1 MPFDTILGLPVHVL
15 VNHFAVVLVPLA
27 ALATAVIAVVG
38 RWRARY
44 GPVVLG
50 LAIVCVPLVFVTIES
65 GEQLQARIGSSPDIA
80 RHQALGETM
89 LWFSLALAVVTGVLV
104 LRDRMT
110 RSQRAGDIVLRVT
123 AVAAVLVAVATFVQV
138 MWTGQVGSE
147 AVWKD
152 IVDATN
158 P

>member
-1 MPFDTILGLPVHVL
+1 MPFDTIFGLPVHVL
-15 VNHFAVVLVPLA
+15 VNHAAVVLVPLA

-38 RWRARY
+38 KWRARY
-44 GPVVLG
+44 GPAVLG
-50 LAIVCVPLVFVTIES
+50 LAILCVPLVFVTIES
-65 GEQLQARIGSSPDIA
+65 GERLQARLGSSPDIA

-110 RSQRAGDIVLRVT
+110 RLRQTADIVLRVT
-123 AVAAVLVAVATFVQV
+123 AVVAVLVAVATFVQV
-138 MWTGQVGSE
+138 TRTGHVGSE
-147 AVWKD
+147 AVWKGV
-152 IVDATN
+152 VDATN